1 MIIRSI
7 TICDFADIGYLK
19 ATFDSQVIQLTM
31 PEADTVMKAI
41 AVILKSVVVKD
52 FISRIRIRSGTSISA
67 EICVNGEVLYVCAR
81 GSPSSGGFDYSVRD
95 GAGRPVSGFYEAIHV
110 NEEED
115 LLSWFGFDPDALY
128 SQRLRQY
135 KQADRYYQ
143 EETFSRMTEGT
154 GCTRTFRALLN
165 RYIKDFESLPL
176 PGKQNCC
183 ITIKGDGTFVTEKS
197 EDSVL
202 PVPLTENER
211 ISFEFQ
217 CFLAV
222 NDFWRRVE
230 AVRNMNHIKRPLVV
244 CGADVVL

>member
-19 ATFDSQVIQLTM
+19 ETFDSRLIRLTM

-41 AVILKSVVVKD
+41 AVILKSAAVKG
-52 FISRIRIRSGTSISA
+52 FMGQLRIRPGTSISA
-67 EICVNGEVLYVCAR
+67 EICVNGEVLHVNAR
-81 GSPSSGGFDYSVRD
+81 GDPYGDRFDYTVRD
-95 GAGRPVSGFYEAIHV
+95 SSGRPVPGFYEAIHV

-115 LLSWFGFDPDALY
+115 MLSWFSCDPGALY

-135 KQADRYYQ
+135 RQADRYYQ

-165 RYIKDFESLPL
+165 RYIKDFEPLPL
-176 PGKQNCC
+176 PGRENCF
-183 ITIKGDGTFVTEKS
+183 ITIKGDGSFAPEYA
-197 EDSVL
+197 EDSSA
-202 PVPLTENER
+202 PVALTENER

-230 AVRNMNHIKRPLVV
+230 TVRNMNYISRPLVV